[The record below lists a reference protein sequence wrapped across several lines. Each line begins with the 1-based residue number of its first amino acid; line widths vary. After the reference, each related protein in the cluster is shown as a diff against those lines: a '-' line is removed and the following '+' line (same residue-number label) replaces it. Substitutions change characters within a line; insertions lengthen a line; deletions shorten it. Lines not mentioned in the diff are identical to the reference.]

1 MSSITI
7 LKVFRRIVSQMSNKL
22 KIEKIKEN
30 AEVAKKT
37 IEELKQEVS
46 CNIKWTCHQF

>member
-1 MSSITI
+1 MTTIT
-7 LKVFRRIVSQMSNKL
+7 LLNVFRRVFQMSNKL

-37 IEELKQEVS
+37 IGELKQEV
-46 CNIKWTCHQF
+46 CRNLNTYVPF